1 MSTHPGFYRAVV
13 VDNQDPDGAGRVRLR
28 IPQLLGTNNTGWA
41 YPMTYAGISPEVNDL
56 VWVSFEGGDPAFPIY
71 LVATAFGAVDLSTA
85 TAITGT
91 LPVANGGTNATTAAS
106 ARTSL
111 GAAASGANTDITSLT
126 NPTINTAL
134 NLNTGA
140 VIVFEGSSA
149 DAFETTLTVNNP
161 SADRTIN
168 LPDAS
173 TTLVG
178 TNTSDILT
186 GKSISGSTNTFTN
199 VSLTSAVIGS
209 LPVAN
214 GGTAGTTQATA
225 RSGIG
230 AAKDGANSDITSLTG
245 LTTALTIGQGG
256 TGRTSFSNN
265 AVAITSGAGA
275 LTTGITGT
283 AQQIVKFNSS
293 NEPGAGSVTLANSA
307 AVSTPIQA
315 GTNSVTISPA
325 AASASKAVTFATP
338 FDVGV
343 SPNVVVTAT
352 SSFYNCNVSSR
363 DKDGFTYGVRHI
375 DGTAAA
381 TTVTVYWIAMATS

>member
-1 MSTHPGFYRAVV
+1 V
-13 VDNQDPDGAGRVRLR
+13 L
-28 IPQLLGTNNTGWA
+28 
-41 YPMTYAGISPEVNDL
+41 
-56 VWVSFEGGDPAFPIY
+56 
-71 LVATAFGAVDLSTA
+71 
-85 TAITGT
+85 
-91 LPVANGGTNATTAAS
+91 NGGTNASTAS
-106 ARTSL
+106 GARTSL
-111 GAAASGANTDITSLT
+111 GAAAS
-126 NPTINTAL
+126 
-134 NLNTGA
+134 
-140 VIVFEGSSA
+140 
-149 DAFETTLTVNNP
+149 
-161 SADRTIN
+161 
-168 LPDAS
+168 
-173 TTLVG
+173 
-178 TNTSDILT
+178 
-186 GKSISGSTNTFTN
+186 
-199 VSLTSAVIGS
+199 
-209 LPVAN
+209 
-214 GGTAGTTQATA
+214 
-225 RSGIG
+225 
-230 AAKDGANSDITSLTG
+230 GANSDITSLTG

-265 AVAITSGAGA
+265 AVAVTGSGGA
-275 LTTGITGT
+275 LGLGITGT

-293 NEPGAGSVTLANSA
+293 NEPVAGSVTLANSA